1 MRRGDLVT
9 HAGPGD
15 YGKKPRPA
23 LVIQSDRLI
32 GSDSVLLCLLTSEED
47 TRPDLPRVAVAPTPA
62 NGLQLPS
69 QIMVEKILAAKRSK
83 CGKVVGRL
91 EPDTMARVDAV
102 LAFVVGL
109 AD

>member
-1 MRRGDLVT
+1 LKRGDLVI
-9 HAGPGD
+9 HAGPGE

-32 GSDSVLLCLLTSEED
+32 GSDSVLLCLLTSDED
-47 TRPDLPRVAVAPTPA
+47 APPSLRRIAVAPTQA
-62 NGLQLPS
+62 NGLQVPS
-69 QIMVEKILAAKRSK
+69 QIMVEKIIAAKRSK

-91 EPDTMARVDAV
+91 EPDTMARVDAA
-102 LAFVVGL
+102 LALVIGL

>member
-32 GSDSVLLCLLTSEED
+32 GSDSVLLCLLTSDEEAP
-47 TRPDLPRVAVAPTPA
+47 TSLRRIAVAPTRT
-62 NGLQLPS
+62 NGLQVPS
-69 QIMVEKILAAKRSK
+69 RIMVEKIIAAKRGK

-109 AD
+109 TD

>member
-1 MRRGDLVT
+1 LRRGDLVT

-15 YGKKPRPA
+15 YWRKPRPA

-32 GSDSVLLCLLTSEED
+32 GTDSVLLCLLTSDEE
-47 TRPDLPRVAVAPTPA
+47 TPTSLRRIAVSPTQA
-62 NGLQLPS
+62 NGLQAPS
-69 QIMVEKILAAKRSK
+69 QIMVEKIVAARRSK
-83 CGKVVGRL
+83 CGKIIGRL
-91 EPDTMARVDAV
+91 EPHIMTQVDAV